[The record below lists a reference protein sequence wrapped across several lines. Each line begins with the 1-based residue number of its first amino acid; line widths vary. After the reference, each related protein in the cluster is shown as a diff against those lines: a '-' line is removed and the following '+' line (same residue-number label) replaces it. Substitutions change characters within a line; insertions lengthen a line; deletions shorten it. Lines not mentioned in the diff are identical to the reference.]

1 MRGRYALWIALTVL
15 VGLASRIFLLLG
27 PAPGDVLYATLL
39 YWGVRFL
46 APMRPRRYAMAAALA
61 LSVGVELS
69 QLLHTPWLD
78 ALRTTR
84 LGGWVLGHGFLWGD
98 LACYVLGVG
107 LGAAL
112 DRGGPTRQLSRSDA
126 ARLPLTRS
134 GNRQ

>member
-1 MRGRYALWIALTVL
+1 LRGRYALWMALTIL
-15 VGLASRIFLLLG
+15 LGLASRKFMVLG

-46 APMRPRRYAMAAALA
+46 APMRPHRHAMAAALA

-78 ALRTTR
+78 ALRATR

-98 LACYVLGVG
+98 LVCYGVGVG

-112 DRGGPTRQLSRSDA
+112 DRRGPTRQLSRSEA
-126 ARLPLTRS
+126 ARLPLI
-134 GNRQ
+134 

>member
-1 MRGRYALWIALTVL
+1 MRGRYALWAALTVL
-15 VGLASRIFLLLG
+15 LGLASRKFMVLG

-39 YWGVRFL
+39 YWGMRLL
-46 APMRPRRYAMAAALA
+46 APRRPRRHAMAAALA

-78 ALRTTR
+78 ALRATR

-98 LACYVLGVG
+98 LVCYVVGVG
-107 LGAAL
+107 LGAVL
-112 DRGGPTRQLSRSDA
+112 DRAGPTRQLSRSEA
-126 ARLPLTRS
+126 AMLPLTRS

>member
-1 MRGRYALWIALTVL
+1 LRGRYALWMGLTVL
-15 VGLASRIFLLLG
+15 LGLASRTFMVLG

-39 YWGVRFL
+39 YWGVRFV
-46 APMRPRRYAMAAALA
+46 APMRPRRHAMAAALA

-78 ALRTTR
+78 ALRATR

-107 LGAAL
+107 LGAVL
-112 DRGGPTRQLSRSDA
+112 DRAGGRS
-126 ARLPLTRS
+126 PK
-134 GNRQ
+134 GP